1 MLEGSASLSEFRAK
15 WAGRKFQCVKTGE
28 VFVIPDNVYY
38 RDFYQFGEAFID
50 VGDGH
55 YARFGGVVNE
65 LRS

>member
-1 MLEGSASLSEFRAK
+1 MAEFASLSEFRAK

-55 YARFGGVVNE
+55 YVRFGGAVNE